1 MNRKSDKNVFNAK
14 AGFKGEFENGL
25 VNPKEIQFKFYVKKD
40 QLREL
45 FKREKLQ
52 NATLHLLGNA
62 VYYIKDIADK
72 EKSKSKSKSQS
83 KNKSKSKDK
92 KELSDLFIKKQFIP
106 VSTFVQV
113 ENKNSDAD
121 LKLYLISQDKTLLD
135 SKKTKFDDYIQ
146 LYDAKRNMDGTKAYK
161 IEFLDGKV
169 NILVSEKNGRNRNK
183 VRGVQNHF

>member
-135 SKKTKFDDYIQ
+135 SKKT
-146 LYDAKRNMDGTKAYK
+146 
-161 IEFLDGKV
+161 
-169 NILVSEKNGRNRNK
+169 
-183 VRGVQNHF
+183 